1 MIADFKMP
9 NATSVTGRGISSL
22 LAFSRSD
29 GAVTR
34 LVQSE
39 NQKIEA
45 TSKSHLARIPEAVQ
59 ADATEP
65 RTIAK

>member
-1 MIADFKMP
+1 MIADSRMP

-22 LAFSRSD
+22 LAFPRSD
-29 GAVTR
+29 GAVKR

-45 TSKSHLARIPEAVQ
+45 TSKSHLARIPDAVQ
-59 ADATEP
+59 ADATEL
-65 RTIAK
+65 RAIAK